1 MINVIK
7 ASAGSGKTYQLTYAY
22 IKLLL
27 GYKSKGHYRL
37 ANENHRERHR
47 HILAVTFTNK
57 ATGEMKER
65 IVKELAILAGKVEG
79 KESPYM
85 KDLCRDFGGESV
97 ENIRNAAYRAMVD
110 LLFDYTNFNVS
121 TIDSFFQ
128 MILRTFA
135 RELKMSYNYD
145 IEIDDDYAIGVG
157 VNEFLS
163 GLAHEHGIER
173 DDKDKKRVRRV
184 KSWIKEFVKNE
195 VKDGTGKWNIFSASE
210 ETDMSSTS
218 YNKGKGDI
226 SLDKF
231 VRELQKE
238 ELHKHLDTLV
248 DYLGYDGYTEGNV
261 DYIVNFKAILNERLK
276 TLRTELNGAVE
287 QIFAIS
293 SAEGWTADYINR
305 NGGAWWLK
313 QMFEDKDHKIPEKTD
328 VAKIRST
335 IAKIGSMFTK
345 SSRKNA
351 EPLSSIAQ
359 TRIAELLN
367 VMADSWRKCLIIK
380 DLHRNVFMLGLLG
393 EINRYLSKFRQENDL
408 ILLGDTNELLRR
420 IINNEETP
428 FVYERVGIWLSHFL
442 IDEFQDTS
450 RSQWDNM
457 KPLLYNSCAEGS
469 DNLIIGDE
477 KQCIY
482 RFRNADPS
490 LLRTEV
496 GKQFT
501 VCQTDGARSINWRS
515 TPAVI
520 DFNNRFFPK
529 VAALHGLQEEY
540 ANVEQDISPSKHYHN
555 TGYVEVNVIETKK
568 KATGDD
574 GAEED
579 GKSFKAIVLNCLP
592 ELVKDLVSRG
602 YKYSDIAVL
611 TNTKNEGND
620 VVNRFLQYNTTRPDG
635 EVTINVVSNE
645 SLMLNSSPA
654 VRLIVSHLRYLDTK
668 QPRRKDADDAKLAK
682 GDKADYMH
690 RVLREYET
698 QIFKQHR
705 SPGEALEQCFA
716 TVPRVVNGEEESAL
730 SLKALLPDNTESFNI
745 VSITEHIIAQN
756 ITESDLESE
765 NAFIQAFQ
773 DCVVDFSSRHN
784 ATIHEFLRW
793 WDNGGNKTSINSPDG
808 QNAINVLTI
817 HKSKGL
823 EFKCVILPF
832 CNWDIAG
839 KDELLWIPRQKV
851 LESGILEG
859 INPDYVPPILPLMPK
874 KDMALE
880 ESGLRGYVGE
890 KMRSRI
896 IDGMNKT
903 YVAFTRAVDEMY
915 IFTPPKKL
923 SKDKKST
930 SDTEMASL
938 LGCLEFDENGR
949 YSIGRKGRKDAE
961 KENRCVYSKKMP
973 LYRVNDIKMEYVT
986 PDVYGNEQRERG
998 TRLHNV
1004 FKRIRYKDDADA
1016 ALRYYRARG
1025 VISSADYDDDR
1036 RTVLEALEDSRVQ
1049 EWFAHGNRVY
1059 NERNMVKGL
1068 KKSRPD
1074 RFIVTPDG
1082 RTIVIDYKFGDKHY
1096 KSYSEQVKNYMNILA
1111 EAGFENIEGYLWYPL
1126 EKKIGKVK

>member
-27 GYKSKGHYRL
+27 GNNSKGHYRL
-37 ANENHRERHR
+37 ANENDRERHR

-85 KDLCRDFGGESV
+85 KDLCRDFGGESA
-97 ENIRNAAYRAMVD
+97 ENIRKAAYRAMVD

-163 GLAHEHGIER
+163 GLAHEHNIAH
-173 DDKDKKRVRRV
+173 DDKEKKRVRRV
-184 KSWIKEFVKNE
+184 KSWVKEFVQNE
-195 VKDGTGKWNIFSASE
+195 VKSGKGKWNIFSASE
-210 ETDMSSTS
+210 ETDTGSASS
-218 YNKGKGDI
+218 NKGKGDM

-238 ELHKHLDTLV
+238 ELRKHIDGLT
-248 DYLGYDGYTEGNV
+248 DYLGFDEDATGSVDAIAKFKGWLYERMKALNTEAIGAARQIVDVGAAGGWPFDYVKANWLKAMCQCGDRYNLTDLKSDSVEKCRDADGSS
-261 DYIVNFKAILNERLK
+261 FKKLYATSKQKKVAPLSGADDDRISGLLEVILKCSRQYAIL
-276 TLRTELNGAVE
+276 
-287 QIFAIS
+287 
-293 SAEGWTADYINR
+293 
-305 NGGAWWLK
+305 
-313 QMFEDKDHKIPEKTD
+313 
-328 VAKIRST
+328 
-335 IAKIGSMFTK
+335 
-345 SSRKNA
+345 KN
-351 EPLSSIAQ
+351 
-359 TRIAELLN
+359 
-367 VMADSWRKCLIIK
+367 
-380 DLHRNVFMLGLLG
+380 LHRNVFMLGLLG

-496 GKQFT
+496 SNQFT

-515 TPAVI
+515 TPTVI

-529 VAALHGLQEEY
+529 VAAHYGLQEEY
-540 ANVEQDISPSKHYHN
+540 ANVEQDVSPTKHYHN
-555 TGYVEVNVIETKK
+555 IGYVEVNVIEAKK
-568 KATGDD
+568 KADD
-574 GAEED
+574 EEGAEEE
-579 GKSFKAIVLNCLP
+579 GKSFKDIVLKRLP

-611 TNTKNEGND
+611 TNRGDEGSD
-620 VVNRFLQYNTTRPDG
+620 VVNSCLQYNTTRPDG
-635 EVTINVVSNE
+635 EAAINVVSNE
-645 SLMLNSSPA
+645 SLMLNISPA

-668 QPRRKDADDAKLAK
+668 QSRRKTSDDTKLTK
-682 GDKADYMH
+682 VDKADYMH

-698 QIFKQHR
+698 QMFKQQL
-705 SPGEALEQCFA
+705 SPGEALERSFA
-716 TVPRVVNGEEESAL
+716 TVPRVAEGDEAL

-745 VSITEHIIAQN
+745 VSITEHLIAQN
-756 ITESDLESE
+756 ITERDLEAE

-784 ATIHEFLRW
+784 ASIHEFLRW

-874 KDMALE
+874 KEMALE
-880 ESGLRGYVGE
+880 DSGLCGYVGE

-915 IFTPPKKL
+915 IFTTPKKV

-938 LGCLEFDENGR
+938 LSCLEFDENGR
-949 YSIGRKGRKDAE
+949 YSVGCKGRKDVG
-961 KENRCVYSKKMP
+961 KENLCVYSKKMP
-973 LYRVNDIKMEYVT
+973 LYRVNDTKMEYVT
-986 PDVYGNEQRERG
+986 PDVYDNEQRRRG

-1004 FKRIRYKDDADA
+1004 FKRIRYKEDADT

-1025 VISSADYDDDR
+1025 VISSVDYEDDR

-1049 EWFAHGNRVY
+1049 EWFAHGNRIY